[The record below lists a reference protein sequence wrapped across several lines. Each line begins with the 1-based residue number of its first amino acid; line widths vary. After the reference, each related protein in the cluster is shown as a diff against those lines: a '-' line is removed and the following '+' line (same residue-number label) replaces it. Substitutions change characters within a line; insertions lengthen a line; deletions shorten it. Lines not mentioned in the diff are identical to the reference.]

1 MKLKSKLVALSLL
14 TLLLPWSGWKLLQE
28 LERYLRSAQE
38 ASLLASARM
47 AAVAIPLEFQT
58 RLLFAPDRYT
68 RLRSLPRPPSL
79 DGYPDDWIAADQ
91 GLEFRPTDADGRAG
105 PRLRLLAGAQGGRL
119 FLLFEVETEA
129 GVGARG
135 ADGSG
140 TAAGAE
146 SVTLVIRNPR
156 GLQRFRIHPG
166 APGPLQLRSE
176 SGAMGQG
183 EGFWLD
189 TPGGYSLELSLPA
202 GSEDTDLSFAVTDAA
217 GRRAGPLQ
225 ETPPGAAGPTL
236 PARSQ
241 WISLVPE
248 WRRLSDWLAR
258 SADPATRAW
267 LVDADGWVLAD
278 SGATRA
284 NAGAAALAEGVG
296 GEERPA
302 DVLRTT
308 WLQRSLYRLI
318 AGSRTVPLEEWPSEP
333 LQLGDAA
340 VTAALRGAE
349 AVAWSQE
356 PDTALV
362 RTTAAVP
369 VVLEGDVKGA
379 IVVQSA
385 SEGLLLATNRALGRL
400 LFSTLALAL
409 ALAAG
414 LWYFASRLSRRVR
427 RLSSAVSHAMEDR
440 VDPESLPLRR
450 DRDELGDL
458 ARNNERLLRAV
469 ADYSQYLQTLA
480 GKLSHELKTP
490 LAITRSSLDNLSS
503 QRLDEASR
511 RFLERAQEGVER
523 QAAIVRAMSEASR
536 LEAAIGAA
544 DWEQV
549 DLGELVRRCVAGYR
563 TLYEGRQLTLQAPDA
578 PLPLRCAPDLLAQ
591 ALDKLVDNAM
601 SLTGS
606 ADEVGVSLAKT
617 AAKEGIQYVLA
628 VRNTGSTLPDDL
640 KDRLFD
646 SLVSVRPRRGAEPHL
661 GLGLYIV
668 RLVVAAHHGEVSA
681 RNLAQNAG
689 VEFRIRLPI
698 AQKPPSV

>member
-1 MKLKSKLVALSLL
+1 MKLKTKLVALSLL

-28 LERYLRSAQE
+28 LERYLREAQE
-38 ASLLASARM
+38 AALLGSARM
-47 AAVAIPLEFQT
+47 AAGAIPLEFQT

-79 DGYPDDWIAADQ
+79 DGYPDDWVASDQ
-91 GLEFRPTDADGRAG
+91 GLEFGPANPVPGRPAD
-105 PRLRLLAGAQGGRL
+105 PRVRLLAGSHGGRL
-119 FLLFEVETEA
+119 FLLLEVT
-129 GVGARG
+129 GVGGRSSNAE
-135 ADGSG
+135 
-140 TAAGAE
+140 AE
-146 SVTLVIRNPR
+146 SVTLVTRNPR
-156 GLQRFRIHPG
+156 GLQRFHIRPG

-176 SGAMGQG
+176 GGAMGQG

-189 TPGGYSLELSLPA
+189 TPGGFSLELSLPA

-217 GRRAGPLQ
+217 GRRTGPLQ
-225 ETPPGAAGPTL
+225 ESPVGSAGPSPPG
-236 PARSQ
+236 RSQ

-258 SADPATRAW
+258 SADPASRAW
-267 LVDADGWVLAD
+267 LVDAEGWVLAD
-278 SGATRA
+278 SGATEV
-284 NAGAAALAEGVG
+284 NAGVAGSREGQ
-296 GEERPA
+296 A
-302 DVLRTT
+302 DALRTT
-308 WLQRSLYRLI
+308 WLQRWLYRLI
-318 AGSRTVPLEEWPSEP
+318 AGSRTVPLEEWPTEP
-333 LQLGDAA
+333 LQLDDAA
-340 VTAALRGAE
+340 VTAALGGAE
-349 AVAWSQE
+349 AVGWSQE

-362 RTTAAVP
+362 RNTAAVP
-369 VVLEGDVKGA
+369 VVLEGEVMGA

-400 LFSTLALAL
+400 LISTLALAL
-409 ALAAG
+409 GLAAG

-427 RLSSAVSHAMEDR
+427 RLSSAVSRAMEDR

-450 DRDELGDL
+450 DRDELGEL

-469 ADYSQYLQTLA
+469 ADYGQYLQTLA

-503 QRLDEASR
+503 QPLDDASR
-511 RFLERAQEGVER
+511 RFLQRAQEGVDR

-549 DLGELVRRCVAGYR
+549 DLGELVTRCVAGYR
-563 TLYEGRQLTLQAPDA
+563 TLYDGRKLTLQAPDA
-578 PLPLRCAPDLLAQ
+578 PAPLRCAPDLLAQ

-601 SLTGS
+601 SLTGP
-606 ADEVGVSLAKT
+606 DEEVAVTLARD
-617 AAKEGIQYVLA
+617 GSHYVLA

-646 SLVSVRPRRGAEPHL
+646 SLVSARARRGAEPHL

-681 RNLAQNAG
+681 RNLPQGAG

-698 AQKPPSV
+698 AQ